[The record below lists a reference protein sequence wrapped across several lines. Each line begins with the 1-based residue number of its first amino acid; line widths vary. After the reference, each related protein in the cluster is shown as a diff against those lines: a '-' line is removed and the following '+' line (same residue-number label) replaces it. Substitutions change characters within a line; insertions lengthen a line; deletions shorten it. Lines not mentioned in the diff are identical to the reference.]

1 MATLR
6 NKRKLVA
13 VSRETPESTRSGKA
27 PSVLDPELTQ
37 EYISQVSEEIEGR
50 VTKKLSK
57 EFSRTESRILGALS
71 KLDEFLLNPQVRT
84 CSVVAPGTSRSNNLE
99 NQGTNEDRPSDDP
112 GPEVEFASPISGA
125 ETNPHM
131 VTGATERTRHN
142 PHMVTEVTRE
152 CRHHPHMAMETQEEI
167 PYCSTSTSSGKQKK
181 ARSTSQPQFRSENTP
196 ATLEADQILLALQQL
211 ATNSNSANFNN
222 NISRISKLPKSLT
235 TTMPTFD
242 GKSEKFELFE
252 DLFQTSLKIHNQ
264 LTEEDKINYFHSLM
278 RGDAL
283 QTFKNITSPNR
294 ENLVEILTVFRRKY
308 VKPQSM
314 ATAKHKFQRLVF
326 NPTNQ
331 KLIDFLDELQK
342 LAKDAFGVA
351 AQAIIEQF
359 IYAKMPPHLKKS
371 INQAHLENGT
381 YEQIVSHLERELELN
396 GLEAPDEMQINTVM
410 QQGTQQNSEKPKPT
424 CHHCKKPGHYRNQ
437 CRQLKREKDQAQNN
451 TDSAATN
458 KNNNGSAQTNSNPNH
473 KVPVANK
480 ANNANNQRDRRSR
493 PVFPP
498 CETCGRTNHSTEK
511 CYLGANAANRPPPRN
526 RRPEGQNQ
534 AQQRNT
540 QNNSDGNVQ
549 AAAQPLN

>member
-6 NKRKLVA
+6 NKRKLGA
-13 VSRETPESTRSGKA
+13 VSRETPESTRNGKA
-27 PSVLDPELTQ
+27 PNVLDPELTQ
-37 EYISQVSEEIEGR
+37 NYISQVSEEIEGR
-50 VTKKLSK
+50 VTKKFSK
-57 EFSRTESRILGALS
+57 EFCRTESRTLGALS
-71 KLDEFLLNPQVRT
+71 KLDEFLLNPQFRT
-84 CSVVAPGTSRSNNLE
+84 CSVVAPGTSRSSNLG
-99 NQGTNEDRPSDDP
+99 NQGTHEDRPSDDP
-112 GPEVEFASPISGA
+112 GPEVEFSSPILGT
-125 ETNPHM
+125 ETDPHM
-131 VTGATERTRHN
+131 VTGA
-142 PHMVTEVTRE
+142 PRE
-152 CRHHPHMAMETQEEI
+152 MRQHPHMTMETQEEI

-196 ATLEADQILLALQQL
+196 VTLEADQILLALQQL
-211 ATNSNSANFNN
+211 ATNSNTANFNN

-264 LTEEDKINYFHSLM
+264 LTEEDKINYFHYLM

-294 ENLVEILTVFRRKY
+294 ENLLEILTVFRRKY

-326 NPTNQ
+326 NPANQ
-331 KLIDFLDELQK
+331 KLIDFLDELQT

-381 YEQIVSHLERELELN
+381 YEQIVSHLEKELELN
-396 GLEAPDEMQINTVM
+396 GLEAPDEIQLKTVI
-410 QQGTQQNSEKPKPT
+410 QQDTQQNSGKPKPT

-437 CRQLKREKDQAQNN
+437 CRQLKREKDQTQNN
-451 TDSAATN
+451 TNSAT
-458 KNNNGSAQTNSNPNH
+458 NNNGSAQTNSNPNNN
-473 KVPVANK
+473 KVTDNAK
-480 ANNANNQRDRRSR
+480 GNNTNNQRDRKPR

-498 CETCGRTNHSTEK
+498 CETCGRTNHSTER
-511 CYLGANAANRPPPRN
+511 CYVGANAANRPPPRN
-526 RRPEGQNQ
+526 RRTEGQNQ

-549 AAAQPLN
+549 AAPQHLN